1 MFYGGYFA
9 VLPRNNHHKNN
20 SPRFRGIIPR
30 SHESSLRISA
40 RPMSFCPA
48 APPGTRSRPGS
59 TSGITPEEEYVR
71 ERRRNYELMIVI
83 SPLHANEE
91 GIAAAIERV
100 THSIV
105 VGGGEVSGVNQAS
118 PWGRRKLAYP
128 IREYASG
135 EASRRNFT
143 EGYYVLITFS
153 LSAGKMLEVERTIK
167 LTDAI
172 MRHLMTVIEQKSV
185 VGESAEGAEVV
196 AEKAE

>member
-1 MFYGGYFA
+1 
-9 VLPRNNHHKNN
+9 
-20 SPRFRGIIPR
+20 
-30 SHESSLRISA
+30 
-40 RPMSFCPA
+40 MSFCPA
-48 APPGTRSRPGS
+48 APPGTRSRIGS
-59 TSGITPEEEYVR
+59 TSGITPEEEDMR

-105 VGGGEVSGVNQAS
+105 ASGGEVSGINQTS

-143 EGYYVLITFS
+143 EGFYVLITYS
-153 LSAGKMLEVERTIK
+153 LSAAKVTEVERTIK

-172 MRHLMTVIEQKSV
+172 MRHLVTVVEQKGVAV
-185 VGESAEGAEVV
+185 VATEGVEAV

>member
-1 MFYGGYFA
+1 M
-9 VLPRNNHHKNN
+9 
-20 SPRFRGIIPR
+20 
-30 SHESSLRISA
+30 
-40 RPMSFCPA
+40 
-48 APPGTRSRPGS
+48 
-59 TSGITPEEEYVR
+59 R
-71 ERRRNYELMIVI
+71 ERRRHYELMIVI

-105 VGGGEVSGVNQAS
+105 ASGGEVSGINQTS

-143 EGYYVLITFS
+143 EGFYVLITYS
-153 LSAGKMLEVERTIK
+153 LSAAKVTEVERTIK

-172 MRHLMTVIEQKSV
+172 MRHLVTVVEQKGVAV
-185 VGESAEGAEVV
+185 VAAEGVEAV

>member
-1 MFYGGYFA
+1 M
-9 VLPRNNHHKNN
+9 
-20 SPRFRGIIPR
+20 
-30 SHESSLRISA
+30 
-40 RPMSFCPA
+40 
-48 APPGTRSRPGS
+48 
-59 TSGITPEEEYVR
+59 R

-83 SPLHANEE
+83 SPLHASEE

-100 THSIV
+100 SHSIV
-105 VGGGEVSGVNQAS
+105 VSGGEVSGVNQTS

-143 EGYYVLITFS
+143 EGFYALITFS
-153 LSAGKMLEVERTIK
+153 LSAAKVVEVERTIK

-172 MRHLMTVIEQKSV
+172 MRHLMIVIEQKRV
-185 VGESAEGAEVV
+185 AGVTAEGGEAV